1 MGQKYGYFIKQ
12 CDIVPRAALRTRSQ
26 VIVAV
31 SSQSEGGIEMIL
43 ASLCKVEILFTNIVL
58 PDLFLLRH
66 NHLFDYI
73 VLQSVNRQTDT
84 SFGMM

>member
-31 SSQSEGGIEMIL
+31 SSQSEGGHRNDI
-43 ASLCKVEILFTNIVL
+43 SFTMQG
-58 PDLFLLRH
+58 R
-66 NHLFDYI
+66 
-73 VLQSVNRQTDT
+73 DT
-84 SFGMM
+84 IHEYCTA